1 MPIHMIDSQIYGDAW
16 STDEM
21 RAIFDDAPRTQ
32 GWLDVIAALAEAQAE
47 VGLIPT
53 AVVPEIKRV
62 CDLKLLS
69 MEALRKGY
77 QSTGH
82 STLGLIRELKK
93 LCNGDAGEWVYYGA
107 TVQDITDTWT
117 SMALLRVWHIIFR
130 DLRAIESDLMALAKQ
145 HRNTPMPGRTH
156 GQPGL
161 PITFGFKAAIWVREI
176 RRHIE
181 RLKDMSGRMG
191 EGQLAGGVGSLSSF
205 GDKGFELQD
214 KFFAR
219 LGLRPPD
226 IAWITARDTQVEFI
240 NLLAMV
246 AATFDKI
253 GHEVYTLQRPE
264 LAEVREGFVKGTV
277 GSITMPH
284 KRNPEIAEH
293 LGSLARII
301 RHNAGCLAE
310 NLVHDHERDGRSW
323 KAEWGLIGP
332 TCSMAGS
339 LLHLAKIMCAHLD
352 VDQAGMMDSLE
363 ASRGFVLSEGVM
375 LTLSKKIG
383 KQTAHDI
390 VYAAAMAAFEAGRPL
405 KDAILE
411 NEKIRAHLTVEEI
424 EHLFDY
430 HRQLGLC
437 PDFVDRVSAMTQ
449 ADRKGDS
456 DYLSA
461 PDES

>member
-1 MPIHMIDSQIYGDAW
+1 MIDSQIYSDAW
-16 STDEM
+16 NTDEM
-21 RAIFDDAPRTQ
+21 RAIFNDEPRTQ

-47 VGLIPT
+47 VGLIP
-53 AVVPEIKRV
+53 AEVVSEIKRV
-62 CDLKLLS
+62 CNAKLLS

-77 QSTGH
+77 QKTGH
-82 STLGLIRELKK
+82 STLGLIRELKR
-93 LCNGDAGEWVYYGA
+93 LCNGIAGEWVYYGA

-117 SMALLRVWHIIFR
+117 SIALLKVWDIVFR
-130 DLRAIESDLMALAKQ
+130 DLRKIEADLLALAKQ

-161 PITFGFKAAIWVREI
+161 PITFGFKTAIWVREI

-181 RLKDMSGRMG
+181 RLKDIRKRMG

-205 GDKGFELQD
+205 GDKGLELQV
-214 KFFAR
+214 KFFAK

-226 IAWITARDTQVEFI
+226 ISWITARDTQVEFI

-246 AATFDKI
+246 AASFDKI
-253 GHEVYTLQRPE
+253 GHEIYTLQRPE

-332 TCSMAGS
+332 TCAMAGS
-339 LLHLAKIMCAHLD
+339 VLRLGKIMCANLD
-352 VDQAGMMDSLE
+352 VDQAGMMASLE
-363 ASRGFVLSEGVM
+363 ASRGYVLSEGVM

-390 VYAAAMAAFEAGRPL
+390 VYKTAMAAFEANRPL

-411 NEKIRAHLTVEEI
+411 NEQIRAHLTVEEI
-424 EHLFDY
+424 ERLFDY

-437 PDFVDRVSAMTQ
+437 PDFVDRVAEMTG
-449 ADRKGDS
+449 ADRKTDI
-456 DYLSA
+456 DYL
-461 PDES
+461 PDPDQS